1 MTDAPLHEVRRAVY
15 RPVREGNAL
24 EDTVARLVQT
34 IRLGV
39 VAPGE
44 SLPPERELAARYA
57 VSRDTVREA
66 IRELADTGFLV
77 RRRGR
82 YGGTF
87 VADPLPRPA
96 DPGVGAARRA
106 RGRARAAARARGGR
120 RPRRRRPHPHAR
132 GARRALGAPRGR
144 AAAAGETDYRRLDTL
159 LHLTIA
165 EVAGIPSLVA
175 LVAENRARVNAW
187 LDTFPL
193 LPRNIEHSNEQHEQI
208 VTAILAGRADA
219 AEAAIART
227 PRRVGGPAARLP
239 RLSPSRPDCRR
250 QGRYAGGMA
259 GKKRSKKQEPPE
271 FRNVALGDALQTQDM
286 AAVAFA
292 LRHGPTVVPLMKA
305 GARDNPLDTGEIWTY
320 RDPKTG
326 DIALLLFSDAA
337 HKPASSAAGRRAAVA
352 GRAARVPRRVRRRDH
367 DRVPRHRRTRTRCRR
382 HRRDHPR
389 ARRLT
394 VGG

>member
-1 MTDAPLHEVRRAVY
+1 MTENQLGEVRRAVY

-87 VADPLPRPA
+87 VADPLPHPPE
-96 DPGVGAARRA
+96 PGQVDASDLEDVLGLRRVLEAGA
-106 RGRARAAARARGGR
+106 ARAAAGRPLDAATRDELWAR
-120 RPRRRRPHPHAR
+120 HE
-132 GARRALGAPRGR
+132 
-144 AAAAGETDYRRLDTL
+144 AAASASESDYRRLDTL

-175 LVAENRARVNAW
+175 LAVENRATVNAW

-193 LPRNIEHSNEQHEQI
+193 LPRNIEHSNGQHERI
-208 VTAILAGRADA
+208 VTAILAGRPDA
-219 AEAAIART
+219 AEAAI
-227 PRRVGGPAARLP
+227 L
-239 RLSPSRPDCRR
+239 DH
-250 QGRYAGGMA
+250 
-259 GKKRSKKQEPPE
+259 
-271 FRNVALGDALQTQDM
+271 
-286 AAVAFA
+286 
-292 LRHGPTVVPLMKA
+292 LRGS
-305 GARDNPLDTGEIWTY
+305 E
-320 RDPKTG
+320 
-326 DIALLLFSDAA
+326 ALLRGFLAEPD
-337 HKPASSAAGRRAAVA
+337 V
-352 GRAARVPRRVRRRDH
+352 
-367 DRVPRHRRTRTRCRR
+367 
-382 HRRDHPR
+382 
-389 ARRLT
+389 
-394 VGG
+394 

>member
-1 MTDAPLHEVRRAVY
+1 MSEAPLREVRRAVY

-44 SLPPERELAARYA
+44 SLPPERELAALYA

-96 DPGVGAARRA
+96 EPMAVPAEELEDVLGLRRVLEAGA
-106 RGRARAAARARGGR
+106 ARAAAEQTLAPEVRAELWER
-120 RPRRRRPHPHAR
+120 HEEAC
-132 GARRALGAPRGR
+132 
-144 AAAAGETDYRRLDTL
+144 AAGEADYRRLDTL

-175 LVAENRARVNAW
+175 LMAENRAHVNAW

-193 LPRNIEHSNEQHEQI
+193 LPRNIEHSNEQHERI
-208 VTAILAGRADA
+208 VSAILAGRPDA
-219 AEAAIART
+219 AEAAIREH
-227 PRRVGGPAARLP
+227 L
-239 RLSPSRPDCRR
+239 
-250 QGRYAGGMA
+250 AG
-259 GKKRSKKQEPPE
+259 SE
-271 FRNVALGDALQTQDM
+271 
-286 AAVAFA
+286 
-292 LRHGPTVVPLMKA
+292 
-305 GARDNPLDTGEIWTY
+305 
-320 RDPKTG
+320 
-326 DIALLLFSDAA
+326 ALLRGFLA
-337 HKPASSAAGRRAAVA
+337 
-352 GRAARVPRRVRRRDH
+352 
-367 DRVPRHRRTRTRCRR
+367 
-382 HRRDHPR
+382 
-389 ARRLT
+389 
-394 VGG
+394 